1 VHGEIHNAFFYY
13 RLQVLRIIVHIDDRF
28 KAFLHSNTIR
38 FAKRI
43 TLIVTRTLLYTTLL
57 NTILTPE
64 DSTPSPHFQV
74 GKMLSPKYDRKNARP
89 VPNDPYNTMTSI
101 NNYNTSTLQSATY
114 RRNDYGRYQPQ
125 PHLQQTLPHHKQP
138 NEPQI
143 SVSQSNLYQQQK
155 NESTGFLASLGTLG
169 RRKKQQ
175 QQQQQIQETAELTVE
190 QVENEGK
197 QAIDSNIQPRI
208 LDSGGDYGLGENES
222 RAIIDESSRNS
233 SQFQDLVHTLVNWIN
248 DELNDQRIIVKHLEM
263 DLYDGQVLARLVE
276 KLSGTKLDV
285 VDVTQNEDSQKRKL
299 REVLE
304 TVNRIFSQQAR
315 WAQIKWSVEGIH
327 SRNTVQIIHLLV
339 TMIRHFRPPIKLP
352 QNVTVLVNVHMKQS
366 GGQIVTRQVDEQL
379 TEQYDEF
386 GMKVEP
392 RDAFDTLFDH
402 APDKLAMVKR
412 SLCGFVNKHLNKI
425 NLECFSMH
433 TSGELDPNQ
442 FSDGL
447 LLVFLMASLEGYFV
461 PLGCIFTQ
469 PTDPGADLAHNG
481 VQTALQYENYVNTSP
496 IHKLHNVNVAFQL
509 MEDADV
515 NVKNR
520 VRAED
525 IVNADL
531 KSTLRVLYEIFSKY
545 KHM

>member
-1 VHGEIHNAFFYY
+1 
-13 RLQVLRIIVHIDDRF
+13 
-28 KAFLHSNTIR
+28 
-38 FAKRI
+38 
-43 TLIVTRTLLYTTLL
+43 
-57 NTILTPE
+57 
-64 DSTPSPHFQV
+64 
-74 GKMLSPKYDRKNARP
+74 MLSPKFGRRNRQQELQQA
-89 VPNDPYNTMTSI
+89 DPYNS
-101 NNYNTSTLQSATY
+101 NTAWSNTISTAQRREFGRQLQ
-114 RRNDYGRYQPQ
+114 QQQQ
-125 PHLQQTLPHHKQP
+125 PHHYP

-143 SVSQSNLYQQQK
+143 SVSQANLHSQK
-155 NESTGFLASLGTLG
+155 AESQGFLASLGTLG

-175 QQQQQIQETAELTVE
+175 QQQQQDIAELTVE
-190 QVENEGK
+190 QVEKEGK
-197 QAIDSNIQPRI
+197 HAIDSNIQPRI
-208 LDSGGDYGLGENES
+208 LDAGGDYGLGENES
-222 RAIIDESSRNS
+222 RAIVDESSRQS
-233 SQFQDLVHTLVNWIN
+233 PSFQDLIHTLVNWIN
-248 DELNDQRIIVKHLEM
+248 DELNDQRIIVKSLEY
-263 DLYDGQVLARLVE
+263 DLYDGQVLGRLVE

-285 VDVTQNEDSQKRKL
+285 VEVTQNEDSQKRKL

-352 QNVTVLVNVHMKQS
+352 PNVSARVNVHMKQTS
-366 GGQIVTRQVDEQL
+366 GQVITRQVEEKL
-379 TEQYDEF
+379 TEQYDET

-425 NLECFSMH
+425 NIECFSMN

-447 LLVFLMASLEGYFV
+447 LLVFLMASLENYFV
-461 PLGCIFTQ
+461 PLGSIFTQ
-469 PTDPGADLAHNG
+469 PTDPVADMAPSG

-509 MEDADV
+509 MDDADV
-515 NVKNR
+515 NVKSR

-545 KHM
+545 KHV

>member
-1 VHGEIHNAFFYY
+1 
-13 RLQVLRIIVHIDDRF
+13 
-28 KAFLHSNTIR
+28 
-38 FAKRI
+38 
-43 TLIVTRTLLYTTLL
+43 
-57 NTILTPE
+57 
-64 DSTPSPHFQV
+64 
-74 GKMLSPKYDRKNARP
+74 MLSPKFGRRNQQQLQHQQQNM
-89 VPNDPYNTMTSI
+89 VDPYNSNVTL
-101 NNYNTSTLQSATY
+101 NNTY
-114 RRNDYGRYQPQ
+114 R
-125 PHLQQTLPHHKQP
+125 QQQYTRVNQQQL

-143 SVSQSNLYQQQK
+143 SLSQANLNQK
-155 NESTGFLASLGTLG
+155 NESIGFLASLGTLG
-169 RRKKQQ
+169 RKKKQQ
-175 QQQQQIQETAELTVE
+175 EATELTVE

-197 QAIDSNIQPRI
+197 HAIDSNIVPRI
-208 LDSGGDYGLGENES
+208 LDAGGDYGLGENES
-222 RAIIDESSRNS
+222 RAIVDDSSRNS
-233 SQFQDLVHTLVNWIN
+233 QPFQDLVRTLVNWVN

-263 DLYDGQVLARLVE
+263 DLYDGQVLGRLVE

-285 VDVTQNEDSQKRKL
+285 VEVTQNEDSQKRKL

-339 TMIRHFRPPIKLP
+339 TMIRHFRPPIRLP
-352 QNVTVLVNVHMKQS
+352 PNVTARVNVHMKQGS
-366 GGQIVTRQVDEQL
+366 GQVATRQVEEKL
-379 TEQYDEF
+379 TEQYDEL
-386 GMKVEP
+386 GMKIEP

-425 NLECFSMH
+425 NIECFSMN

-447 LLVFLMASLEGYFV
+447 LLVFLMASLENYFV

-469 PTDPGADLAHNG
+469 PTDPIADMAPNG
-481 VQTALQYENYVNTSP
+481 VQTALHHDNYVNTAP

-515 NVKNR
+515 NVKSH

-525 IVNADL
+525 IVNSDL

-545 KHM
+545 KHL

>member
-1 VHGEIHNAFFYY
+1 
-13 RLQVLRIIVHIDDRF
+13 
-28 KAFLHSNTIR
+28 
-38 FAKRI
+38 
-43 TLIVTRTLLYTTLL
+43 
-57 NTILTPE
+57 
-64 DSTPSPHFQV
+64 
-74 GKMLSPKYDRKNARP
+74 MLSPKFGKRSQQQQNVIA
-89 VPNDPYNTMTSI
+89 DPYNSNMTL
-101 NNYNTSTLQSATY
+101 NNSTANNTTY
-114 RRNDYGRYQPQ
+114 RQQYGRF
-125 PHLQQTLPHHKQP
+125 KQ

-143 SVSQSNLYQQQK
+143 SLSQANLNQK

-169 RRKKQQ
+169 RKKKQQ
-175 QQQQQIQETAELTVE
+175 EVAELTVE

-197 QAIDSNIQPRI
+197 HAIDSNIVPRI

-222 RAIIDESSRNS
+222 RAIVDEASRNS
-233 SQFQDLVHTLVNWIN
+233 QPFQDLVRTLVNWIN

-263 DLYDGQVLARLVE
+263 DLYDGQVLGRLVE
-276 KLSGTKLDV
+276 KLCQTKLDV
-285 VDVTQNEDSQKRKL
+285 VEVTQNEDSQKRKL

-304 TVNRIFSQQAR
+304 TFNRILSQQAR

-339 TMIRHFRPPIKLP
+339 TMIRALRPPVRLP
-352 QNVTVLVNVHMKQS
+352 ANVTARVNVIMKQ
-366 GGQIVTRQVDEQL
+366 GNGQVVTRTVEEKL
-379 TEQYDEF
+379 TEQYDEL
-386 GMKVEP
+386 GMKIEP

-425 NLECFSMH
+425 NIECFSMH

-447 LLVFLMASLEGYFV
+447 LLVFLMASLENYFV
-461 PLGCIFTQ
+461 PLGGIFTQ
-469 PTDPGADLAHNG
+469 PTDPIADMAPHG
-481 VQTALQYENYVNTSP
+481 VQTALHHDNYVNTAP

-509 MEDADV
+509 MEDADI

-531 KSTLRVLYEIFSKY
+531 KSTLRVLYEIFSRY
-545 KHM
+545 KHL

>member
-1 VHGEIHNAFFYY
+1 
-13 RLQVLRIIVHIDDRF
+13 
-28 KAFLHSNTIR
+28 
-38 FAKRI
+38 
-43 TLIVTRTLLYTTLL
+43 
-57 NTILTPE
+57 
-64 DSTPSPHFQV
+64 
-74 GKMLSPKYDRKNARP
+74 MLSPKFDRKSNRA
-89 VPNDPYNTMTSI
+89 VPNDPYNSNMTLN
-101 NNYNTSTLQSATY
+101 NNYNSSTLNTTY
-114 RRNDYGRYQPQ
+114 RRNEYGRFQAQPPPQLQ
-125 PHLQQTLPHHKQP
+125 PHHRQP

-143 SVSQSNLYQQQK
+143 SVSQANLYQQQK

-169 RRKKQQ
+169 RRKQQ
-175 QQQQQIQETAELTVE
+175 QQLQETAELTVE

-197 QAIDSNIQPRI
+197 HAIDSNIQPRI
-208 LDSGGDYGLGENES
+208 LDAGGDYGLGENES
-222 RAIIDESSRNS
+222 RAIVDESSRKS
-233 SQFQDLVHTLVNWIN
+233 PQFQDLVQTLVNWIN

-285 VDVTQNEDSQKRKL
+285 VDVTQNEDSQRRKL

-352 QNVTVLVNVHMKQS
+352 PNVTARVNVHMKQS
-366 GGQIVTRQVDEQL
+366 GGQIVTRQVEEKL
-379 TEQYDEF
+379 TEQYDET

-433 TSGELDPNQ
+433 TSGDLDPNQ

-447 LLVFLMASLEGYFV
+447 LLVFLMASLENYFV

-469 PTDPGADLAHNG
+469 PTDPVADMAHNG
-481 VQTALQYENYVNTSP
+481 VQTALQHENYVNTSP

>member
-1 VHGEIHNAFFYY
+1 
-13 RLQVLRIIVHIDDRF
+13 
-28 KAFLHSNTIR
+28 
-38 FAKRI
+38 
-43 TLIVTRTLLYTTLL
+43 
-57 NTILTPE
+57 
-64 DSTPSPHFQV
+64 
-74 GKMLSPKYDRKNARP
+74 MLSPKFDRKNNRTI
-89 VPNDPYNTMTSI
+89 PNDPYNSNMTLN
-101 NNYNTSTLQSATY
+101 NNYNSSTLNSTTY
-114 RRNDYGRYQPQ
+114 RRNEFGRFQAQPAQ
-125 PHLQQTLPHHKQP
+125 PLPHHRQP

-143 SVSQSNLYQQQK
+143 SVSQANLYQQK

-175 QQQQQIQETAELTVE
+175 QQQQQQLSEAAELTVE

-208 LDSGGDYGLGENES
+208 LDAGGDYGLGENES
-222 RAIIDESSRNS
+222 RAIVDESSRRS
-233 SQFQDLVHTLVNWIN
+233 PQFQDLVHTLVNWIN

-285 VDVTQNEDSQKRKL
+285 VDVTQNEDSQRRKL

-352 QNVTVLVNVHMKQS
+352 QNVMCRVNVHMKQS
-366 GGQIVTRQVDEQL
+366 GGQMVTRQVEERL

-386 GMKVEP
+386 GMKNEKS
-392 RDAFDTLFDH
+392 DAFDTLFDH

-447 LLVFLMASLEGYFV
+447 LLVFLMASLENYFV

-469 PTDPGADLAHNG
+469 PTDPVADMAHNG
-481 VQTALQYENYVNTSP
+481 VQTALQHENYVNTSP

-515 NVKNR
+515 NVKSR